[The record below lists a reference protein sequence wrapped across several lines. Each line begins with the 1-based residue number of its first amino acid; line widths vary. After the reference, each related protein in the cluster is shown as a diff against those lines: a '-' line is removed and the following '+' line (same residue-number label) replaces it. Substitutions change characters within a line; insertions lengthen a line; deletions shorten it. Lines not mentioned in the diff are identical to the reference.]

1 MKKTIAFF
9 LTIIVILLSVELQAQ
24 DGKSFHVLKTFHIAS
39 AGGWDYLAI
48 GPGNNRL
55 YISHGTQVNILNK
68 STGDSVGVIQ
78 NTTGVHGIAF
88 YKPQNKGFT
97 SNGRLN
103 NVTVFDLE
111 TNAVITQIATGE
123 NPDAILFEPFSNKII
138 TCNGTSKN
146 LSVIDP
152 VEGKVIA
159 TIPVGG
165 KPETAVSNEKG
176 KLYVNIEDKNEIV
189 VIDIKTLTVEAH
201 WPLAPAEEPTG
212 LAIDRKTNRL
222 FAGCGNKL
230 LAILN
235 ATDGKLIKTLPIGD
249 RCDGAAFDPV
259 TKNIFTSNGEGTMSV
274 FHEKSGQD
282 FEAVATVATKR
293 GARTITIDEQTHL
306 IYLPTAD
313 LEQPDP
319 NNPGARPKMI
329 PGTFQVI
336 VVGQREQ

>member
-1 MKKTIAFF
+1 M
-9 LTIIVILLSVELQAQ
+9 VILLSVELQAQ
-24 DGKSFHVLKTFHIAS
+24 DGKSFHILKTFHIAS

-55 YISHGTQVNILNK
+55 YVSHGTQVNILNK
-68 STGDSVGVIQ
+68 STGDSVGIIP

-111 TNAVITQIATGE
+111 TNAVITQIETGE

-159 TIPVGG
+159 SIPVGG

-176 KLYVNIEDKNEIV
+176 KLYVNIE
-189 VIDIKTLTVEAH
+189 
-201 WPLAPAEEPTG
+201 
-212 LAIDRKTNRL
+212 
-222 FAGCGNKL
+222 
-230 LAILN
+230 
-235 ATDGKLIKTLPIGD
+235 
-249 RCDGAAFDPV
+249 
-259 TKNIFTSNGEGTMSV
+259 
-274 FHEKSGQD
+274 GQ
-282 FEAVATVATKR
+282 K
-293 GARTITIDEQTHL
+293 
-306 IYLPTAD
+306 
-313 LEQPDP
+313 
-319 NNPGARPKMI
+319 
-329 PGTFQVI
+329 
-336 VVGQREQ
+336 